1 MVIRVLPPEVI
12 NQIAAGEVVERPFS
26 VLKELVENAIDAGAT
41 QITVDLEEGGRELL
55 RVQDDGRG
63 MAPEDLE
70 LVFVS
75 HATSKLASVE
85 DLDAIVSMGFRGEAL
100 ASIGSV
106 ARVRILSRM
115 RDEESGHEVR
125 AEGGRI
131 GEVGPAAAPPGT
143 LVEVRDLF
151 YNVPARRRFLKRA
164 AAERARCLEVF
175 TRLALAHPDC
185 GFTLRGKRELRLP
198 AGEGL
203 ARRLGRLYGKE
214 VESRLL
220 AVEHEREGVKLH
232 GYVVDPDGA
241 RRDRSQQLL
250 FLNGRPIQDRSLGH
264 ALEQGFREYLM
275 HGRHAVG
282 FLFLSM
288 DPASVD
294 VNVHPQ
300 KSEVRFHQSRLVYSV
315 VMRGVQQALTGR
327 RARLSEVAREQGA
340 GAMGLAP
347 ATGFPDLPA
356 ELFGRSESG
365 VPTSFR
371 GGERASGGGPVHEGR
386 VFESRGEVAPLF
398 DASTGSTPAPVS
410 PGSSSPFQ
418 GVRRFLVIRDL
429 YILFETDQGLAIVDQ
444 HALHERV
451 IYERLLTQWREG
463 SVPIQGLL
471 VPALIDLPPADKEL
485 LLDRAEDLERCG
497 LKIGDFGGNTLKLEG
512 YPAALRHVDPKGLLE
527 GFLVDLRE
535 GQVPSEPEDLR
546 ERFHSAACRSAIM
559 SGDKLTESEIADL
572 LSQAVALEQ
581 PDNCPHGR
589 PTVLNISEG
598 QLEHWFRRTL

>member
-26 VLKELVENAIDAGAT
+26 VLKELLENAIDAGAT
-41 QITVDLEEGGRELL
+41 QITVDLEEGGKDLL

-63 MAPEDLE
+63 MGASDLE
-70 LVFVS
+70 LAFVS

-106 ARVRILSRM
+106 ARVRILSRL
-115 RDEESGHEVR
+115 RDEEAGHEVR

-131 GEVGPAAAPPGT
+131 APVQPAAAPPGT

-164 AAERARCLEVF
+164 AAERVRCLEVF
-175 TRLALAHPDC
+175 TRLALAHPEC
-185 GFTLRGKRELRLP
+185 GFALRGKRELRLP
-198 AGEGL
+198 GGEGL

-214 VESRLL
+214 VESQLL
-220 AVEHEREGVKLH
+220 PVEHERDGHRLT
-232 GYVVDPDGA
+232 GFVVDPDGA

-250 FLNGRPIQDRSLGH
+250 FLNGRPIQDRSLSH
-264 ALEQGFREYLM
+264 ALDQGFREYLM
-275 HGRHAVG
+275 HGRHPVG

-288 DPASVD
+288 DPAEVD

-300 KSEVRFHQSRLVYSV
+300 KSEVRFHQSRLIYSLIL
-315 VMRGVQQALTGR
+315 RGVQQALSGR
-327 RARLSEVAREQGA
+327 KSRLEQPGRSLQA
-340 GAMGLAP
+340 GASPMAP
-347 ATGFPDLPA
+347 ATGFPELPK
-356 ELFGRSESG
+356 EMFGRSEPG
-365 VPTSFR
+365 IPTGFR
-371 GGERASGGGPVHEGR
+371 GGQSRSAER
-386 VFESRGEVAPLF
+386 VFEQRSEPAPLF
-398 DASTGSTPAPVS
+398 EPPDAPAES
-410 PGSSSPFQ
+410 PTNLVSPFQ

-429 YILFETDQGLAIVDQ
+429 YILFETDEGLAIVDQ

-451 IYERLLTQWREG
+451 IYERLLREWHTG

-497 LKIGDFGGNTLKLEG
+497 LKIADFGGNTIKLEG

-535 GQVPSEPEDLR
+535 GQVPTEPEDLR

-559 SGDKLTESEIADL
+559 SGDRLDEAEIAAL
-572 LSQAVALEQ
+572 LEQAAQLDQ

-589 PTVLNISEG
+589 PTVLNFSES